1 MGWASFPLPA
11 LMDRHRAA
19 DAIHEIGRVLRESLA
34 PGAHDDD
41 VDVGAESAQAVF
53 ETLALELRGGRG
65 IANLG
70 GPDSEEMA
78 GVLEREVGSRGGL
91 GEVEHRPLVGEQGL
105 QRPGAQAGF
114 GKLADVRGEG
124 AQLIEPRPVE
134 LPRVE
139 NVKQRRVPNCSRLE
153 SPVTALRRAVGRWKV
168 AGTRRSDEPRPEVR
182 ARGQAQAGF
191 IRITFGA
198 PALPPCVGTRIGE
211 ATEAPGKPPGY
222 HGRRSSIETPE
233 VNEPVRYPGNRCEE
247 TEVRA
252 LSQAEGDEQRIA
264 LSAAWIQR
272 ELDVYYRDSRAIPE
286 LAKAAFE
293 ERDYAS
299 SVALSRRRL
308 DAYRLSVSAF
318 GPRLSRAWPALA
330 RDERLWS
337 AIEARYL
344 PLIEESYEADLAL
357 AYMHSVRRQVYRG
370 EWRPVDYAFRK
381 RSAEAAFKDR
391 SNLRRDSDR
400 SGMRP
405 IFRAPDSGFAS
416 LSHSMA

>member
-1 MGWASFPLPA
+1 M
-11 LMDRHRAA
+11 
-19 DAIHEIGRVLRESLA
+19 
-34 PGAHDDD
+34 
-41 VDVGAESAQAVF
+41 
-53 ETLALELRGGRG
+53 
-65 IANLG
+65 
-70 GPDSEEMA
+70 
-78 GVLEREVGSRGGL
+78 
-91 GEVEHRPLVGEQGL
+91 
-105 QRPGAQAGF
+105 
-114 GKLADVRGEG
+114 
-124 AQLIEPRPVE
+124 
-134 LPRVE
+134 
-139 NVKQRRVPNCSRLE
+139 
-153 SPVTALRRAVGRWKV
+153 
-168 AGTRRSDEPRPEVR
+168 
-182 ARGQAQAGF
+182 
-191 IRITFGA
+191 
-198 PALPPCVGTRIGE
+198 
-211 ATEAPGKPPGY
+211 
-222 HGRRSSIETPE
+222 
-233 VNEPVRYPGNRCEE
+233 
-247 TEVRA
+247 RA

-330 RDERLWS
+330 GDERLWS

-381 RSAEAAFKDR
+381 EVGGSSLQDR

-400 SGMRP
+400 SAMRP
-405 IFRAPDSGFAS
+405 IFRTPDSGLAS